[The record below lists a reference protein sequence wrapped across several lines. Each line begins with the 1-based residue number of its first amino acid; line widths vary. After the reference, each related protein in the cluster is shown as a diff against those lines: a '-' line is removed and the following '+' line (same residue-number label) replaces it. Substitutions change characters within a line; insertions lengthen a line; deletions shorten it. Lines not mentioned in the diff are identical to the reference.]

1 MSACLNSTGKAIVI
15 EFERNGELHQAVRWT
30 TDVEMLERLIS
41 MPDYLEELRQR
52 FEATGAVLVNVSSV
66 ESQHVSLI

>member
-52 FEATGAVLVNVSSV
+52 FEATGRFWSMSRPWRVSTCP
-66 ESQHVSLI
+66 